1 MPALVFEE
9 ATCLPEDQPS
19 ESNESRTT
27 KFRHW
32 HYLCNWEEHLN
43 FSPFLHKGTLA
54 MTEIVIHDL
63 VNDVSD
69 ELHMDKLEAE
79 VVLEGILYDEVM
91 DEYE

>member
-1 MPALVFEE
+1 
-9 ATCLPEDQPS
+9 
-19 ESNESRTT
+19 
-27 KFRHW
+27 
-32 HYLCNWEEHLN
+32 
-43 FSPFLHKGTLA
+43 